1 MLKTFSKALNQQM
14 SRRVSL
20 YSSQRTD
27 CLGAVVKKVKVA
39 HTRLPSVWFRSW
51 SRFLTVSLQVTW
63 VTNPAVGC
71 HYFPPGLQ
79 LPPQPLRGLLP
90 VFAAWWTDTMGVNS
104 LPKTVTRQR
113 RACDLNPG
121 PSAPES
127 STLTTRLPSHPRWSR
142 HRSLPQSRQIFETA
156 AADAV
161 VCACSTRKPIVP
173 TAFGRRRAVSEY
185 RRIKNHQN
193 LSLRPSI
200 NNVNFTGCSCTW
212 HRRSILMQKFL
223 IVLSCSR

>member
-1 MLKTFSKALNQQM
+1 MVPELIPVLDSQPAGD
-14 SRRVSL
+14 VSHKP
-20 YSSQRTD
+20 
-27 CLGAVVKKVKVA
+27 GG
-39 HTRLPSVWFRSW
+39 RLPLLSAR
-51 SRFLTVSLQVTW
+51 
-63 VTNPAVGC
+63 PAVTPATLKRAATSFC
-71 HYFPPGLQ
+71 CLVN
-79 LPPQPLRGLLP
+79 RG
-90 VFAAWWTDTMGVNS
+90 TMGVNS
-104 LPKTVTRQR
+104 LPKTVTGQHRG
-113 RACDLNPG
+113 CDFNPG

-127 STLTTRLPSHPRWSR
+127 STLTTRLPSYPRWSR
-142 HRSLPQSRQIFETA
+142 HRSLPQSRQTPVIWSETA